1 MKRAFIGL
9 IATAAI
15 LSATAAVAQ
24 TSREVPASEVRG
36 PAPVVPLASQAPA
49 KIIVDPPLVEPLS
62 QGRVVIQYRSENLR
76 IVPVF
81 GPNAVDVSPRIG
93 HIHVFVDDATWRW
106 LDASGEPV
114 TVNGLAPG
122 PHKIRIQLVNA
133 NHQPLDQAVVN
144 FLIPEDEHNPPT

>member
-1 MKRAFIGL
+1 M
-9 IATAAI
+9 
-15 LSATAAVAQ
+15 
-24 TSREVPASEVRG
+24 RG

-62 QGRVVIQYRSENLR
+62 QGRVVIQYRTENLR

-144 FLIPEDEHNPPT
+144 FLIPEDEHNSPT